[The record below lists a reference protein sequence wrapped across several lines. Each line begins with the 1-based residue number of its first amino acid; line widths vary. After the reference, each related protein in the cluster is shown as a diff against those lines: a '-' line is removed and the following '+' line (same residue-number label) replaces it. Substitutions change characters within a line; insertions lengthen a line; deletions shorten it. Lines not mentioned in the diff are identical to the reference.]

1 MYYIIWQK
9 QNISKRGTVAI
20 RMLNCDEGNQKKN
33 YGEGGIW
40 TRPSMI

>member
-1 MYYIIWQK
+1 MYYIKWQK
-9 QNISKRGTVAI
+9 QDINKRCIVAT
-20 RMLNCDEGNQKKN
+20 RMLNCDEGNQKKI